1 MWPYLVAVIIILV
14 SVWLW
19 QRIDSYRVFKKMGIN
34 GPQPNIIFGNFRQIT
49 SQPVWMAYRK
59 WEQLYGKTFGVFF
72 LNSPSIVTSDV
83 DFLQEVFVKQFSKFH
98 QRAIPNSIDTE
109 DEETHMVFAKG
120 KRWKRLRLISNPT
133 FSSLKMKQMAPLI
146 QESVNSFMEVMEKR
160 CQEEKPFDIHSDF
173 QGLTLEVIGSCGFG
187 LEINSVRDNT
197 SPFLAACRK
206 AFSASLMM
214 MTPMLISELFPS
226 LTGLAKVL
234 NKYLTRRRVRDINVL
249 VSAAVQSRLND
260 PKSRR
265 VDLLQLMLDAKTDN
279 LDSTVP
285 QAMTD
290 SDVITTQQ
298 GGETG
303 QQNDSSSS
311 QRKFT
316 QKAKLTEK
324 EVQTQCS
331 TFLLAGYETTSTAL
345 AYAAYHLATSPE
357 AQKALQEEVDQY
369 CTEEGPPS
377 YETISKMQY
386 LDMFLKESLRLH
398 PIAPFGPG
406 RTAQESSTVMGVHIP
421 KGMKVRCDVYSIH
434 MDPEHWG
441 PPDPSL
447 FCPERFTAE
456 RIAKRHPM
464 AWLPFGAGPRNCI
477 GMRFA
482 LMEAK
487 MTLAC
492 LVKKFSVETC
502 AETQIPL
509 VHVASSTVQPEKGV
523 TVRLTRRH
531 VVANN
536 SEE

>member
-1 MWPYLVAVIIILV
+1 MWLYLVAVIVILI

-34 GPQPNIIFGNFRQIT
+34 GPPPNLIFGNFRQIM
-49 SQPVWMAYRK
+49 SQPVWMAYRN

-109 DEETHMVFAKG
+109 DEETQMVFAKG
-120 KRWKRLRLISNPT
+120 KRWKRLRVIINPT

-146 QESVNSFMEVMEKR
+146 QESVNSFIVSMEKR
-160 CQEEKPFDIHSDF
+160 CQEEKPFNIHGDF
-173 QGLTLEVIGSCGFG
+173 QGLTTEVIASCGFG

-206 AFSASLMM
+206 VFSTSLVMM
-214 MTPMLISELFPS
+214 WPMFISDLFPS
-226 LTGLAKVL
+226 LTGLAKVW
-234 NKYLTRRRVRDINVL
+234 NKYLMRKTRHDIGVL
-249 VSAAVQSRLND
+249 ASAAIQSRLND

-265 VDLLQLMLDAKTDN
+265 VDFLQLMLDAKTDN

-290 SDVITTQQ
+290 SDVISTQK
-298 GGETG
+298 GEETG

-311 QRKFT
+311 QRRVT

-324 EVQTQCS
+324 EIQTQCS
-331 TFLLAGYETTSTAL
+331 SFLLAGYETTSTAL

-369 CTEEGPPS
+369 CIGEGPPS

-398 PIAPFGPG
+398 PVAPVGTG
-406 RTAQESSTVMGVHIP
+406 RTAQESCTVMGVHIP
-421 KGMKVRCDVYSIH
+421 KGMSVRCNIYSIH

-492 LVKKFSVETC
+492 LVKKFSVESC
-502 AETQIPL
+502 SETQIPL
-509 VHVASSTVQPEKGV
+509 VHVAKSTVQPEKGV
-523 TVRLTRRH
+523 TVRLTRRN
-531 VVANN
+531 VVVNN
-536 SEE
+536 TE

>member
-1 MWPYLVAVIIILV
+1 MWLYLVAVIVILA

-34 GPQPNIIFGNFRQIT
+34 GPPPNLIFGNFRQIM

-83 DFLQEVFVKQFSKFH
+83 HFLQEVFVKQFSKFH
-98 QRAIPNSIDTE
+98 QREIPDSIDTE
-109 DEETHMVFAKG
+109 DEKTNMVFAKG

-146 QESVNSFMEVMEKR
+146 QESVNSFMEAMEKR
-160 CQEEKPFDIHSDF
+160 CQEEKPFDIHSEF
-173 QGLTLEVIGSCGFG
+173 QGLTMEVIASCGFG
-187 LEINSVRDNT
+187 IELNSVRDNT
-197 SPFLAACRK
+197 SPFLAACCK
-206 AFSASLMM
+206 VFSTPLVMM
-214 MTPMLISELFPS
+214 WPMFIAELLPS
-226 LTGLAKVL
+226 LTGLAKVM
-234 NKYLTRRRVRDINVL
+234 NKYLTRKKMRDIDAL

-290 SDVITTQQ
+290 SDVITTQE

-303 QQNDSSSS
+303 QQNDSSLSEI
-311 QRKFT
+311 Q
-316 QKAKLTEK
+316 A
-324 EVQTQCS
+324 QCAL
-331 TFLLAGYETTSTAL
+331 FLFAGYETTSTAL

-357 AQKALQEEVDQY
+357 AQKALQAEVDQY
-369 CTEEGPPS
+369 CTDEGAPS

-421 KGMKVRCDVYSIH
+421 KGMKIRCDVYSIH

-509 VHVASSTVQPEKGV
+509 VHVARCTVQPEKAI

-531 VVANN
+531 VVVNKT
-536 SEE
+536 EE